1 MNHEQALIKTL
12 KKTVPA
18 VLTAMI
24 STALG
29 LLSLYGSKVPM
40 INDFGSMLTIGII
53 FAFIIGA
60 VTTAIAMIFIRTKK

>member
-29 LLSLYGSKVPM
+29 LLSLYRS
-40 INDFGSMLTIGII
+40 
-53 FAFIIGA
+53 
-60 VTTAIAMIFIRTKK
+60 